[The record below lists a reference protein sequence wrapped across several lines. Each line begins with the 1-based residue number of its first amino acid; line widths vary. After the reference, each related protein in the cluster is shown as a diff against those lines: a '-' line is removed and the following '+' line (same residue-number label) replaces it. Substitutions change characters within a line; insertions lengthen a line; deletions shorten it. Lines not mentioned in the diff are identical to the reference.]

1 MPSQI
6 QVTIKF
12 IINRVS
18 DQLGEYHPITSTL
31 NFVEEDLI
39 KKVISVKH
47 APLKLYANLFEI
59 CFDGGTGFYNW
70 PDHCVY

>member
-1 MPSQI
+1 MPNQI

-12 IINRVS
+12 IINWVS

-47 APLKLYANLFEI
+47 APLKLYTNLFDI
-59 CFDGGTGFYNW
+59 
-70 PDHCVY
+70 